1 MTLRQAALVA
11 GIGLLIMV
19 LAAPFAEFVVY
30 ARVVIPGN
38 IDETV
43 QNILAH
49 RGLFLTGVFCYLI
62 TFICDV
68 LVAWALFVLLA
79 PTNRSVSLLIAWFRL
94 VHTVIALSG
103 LLKVVTAFRL
113 LTTPHHGATLG
124 SDPLHA
130 QVELLLNSSR
140 YEWSFS
146 LVFFAIHLGL
156 LGYLV
161 YRSGYIPRILGI
173 LLAIAGAGHLVYCLG
188 PYLYPKADVRFLMI
202 TFFGDLLFMLWLLV
216 RGWRIQEPTVHP

>member
-19 LAAPFAEFVVY
+19 LAAPFAEFAVY

-38 IDETV
+38 IEETV
-43 QNILAH
+43 QSILAH
-49 RGLFLTGVFCYLI
+49 KGLFLAGVFCYLI

-79 PTNRSVSLLIAWFRL
+79 PTNRSVSLLTAWFRL

-103 LLKVVTAFRL
+103 LVKVVTAFRL
-113 LTTPHHGATLG
+113 LDTPHRGPALG

-130 QVELLLNSSR
+130 QVELLLNSFR

-173 LLAIAGAGHLVYCLG
+173 LLAIAGSGHLVYCLG
-188 PYLYPKADVRFLMI
+188 PYLYPNADVRFLMI
-202 TFFGDLLFMLWLLV
+202 TFFGDLIFMLWLLV